1 VAITG
6 VANLA
11 VKVADLEGAVA
22 VPLGPLQPGGGL
34 GALLRDAP
42 HLFVDAPGEMRL
54 EFMDQL
60 EEPS

>member
-1 VAITG
+1 M
-6 VANLA
+6 
-11 VKVADLEGAVA
+11 A